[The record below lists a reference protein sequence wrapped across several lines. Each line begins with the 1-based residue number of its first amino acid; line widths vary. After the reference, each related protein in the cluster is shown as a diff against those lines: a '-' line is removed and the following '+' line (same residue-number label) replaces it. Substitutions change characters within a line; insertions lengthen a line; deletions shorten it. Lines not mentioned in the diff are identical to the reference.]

1 MKRTT
6 ARAPWVDNR
15 PFKNTATKH
24 NKYAN
29 DKRKQHFEDA
39 SFKIFFPKIRV
50 VLHKVRDGITK
61 CRLIKSFYSV
71 AKVARPD
78 FIRDMFKQ
86 GSMYKIITLI
96 VMWAV

>member
-1 MKRTT
+1 MIT
-6 ARAPWVDNR
+6 ARSKTQPPN
-15 PFKNTATKH
+15 K

-29 DKRKQHFEDA
+29 EKRKQHLEDA

-61 CRLIKSFYSV
+61 YRLIKSFYSV
-71 AKVARPD
+71 AKVERHD

-86 GSMYKIITLI
+86 GSMHKIITLI

>member
-1 MKRTT
+1 MKPTN
-6 ARAPWVDNR
+6 AKYP
-15 PFKNTATKH
+15 H

-29 DKRKQHFEDA
+29 DKRKQHLEDA

-71 AKVARPD
+71 AKVERPD

-86 GSMYKIITLI
+86 GSMHKSITSNTKG
-96 VMWAV
+96 AVLVVIAW